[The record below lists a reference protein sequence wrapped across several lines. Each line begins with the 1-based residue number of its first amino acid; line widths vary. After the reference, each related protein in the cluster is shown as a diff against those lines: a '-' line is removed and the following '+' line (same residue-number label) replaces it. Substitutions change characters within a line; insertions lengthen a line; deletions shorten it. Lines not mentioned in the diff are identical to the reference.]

1 METTRQRW
9 VQEGEEEEEQVLL
22 HTLVVKNYCGSS
34 YLHDSC
40 GHEHRHV

>member
-1 METTRQRW
+1 METTRQMW
-9 VQEGEEEEEQVLL
+9 VQVLEEEEVLL
-22 HTLVVKNYCGSS
+22 HTFVVKNYYGSS